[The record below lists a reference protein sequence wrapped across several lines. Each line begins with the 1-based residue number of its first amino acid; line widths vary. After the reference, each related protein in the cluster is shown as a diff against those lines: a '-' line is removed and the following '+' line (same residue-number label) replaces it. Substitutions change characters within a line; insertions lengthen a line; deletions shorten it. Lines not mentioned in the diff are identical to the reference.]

1 MKTFRADLH
10 IHTLLS
16 PCGSLDNT
24 PTTIINRAKEKQLDI
39 IGITDHNC
47 GLQSFLVKELGEKA
61 GIFVMM
67 GMEITSK
74 EEAHCLAFF
83 EKKSVVNEFSNFI
96 YDHILP
102 IHNDP
107 DRFGYQVV
115 IDKDEDVINEI
126 DKLLISATDLDIDRL
141 EHEVHQRNG
150 LFIPA
155 HIERPRF
162 SLTSQLGFVP
172 PDMNVDGFEISRHTN
187 LNEILTQYPYL
198 KNYAFIQSSDAHYPE
213 DIGKTYTEFEMEAA
227 SFDEIRLALKKEN
240 GRNVSPHRK

>member
-24 PTTIINRAKEKQLDI
+24 PATIIERAKEEKLNI
-39 IGITDHNC
+39 IGITDHNS

-67 GMEITSK
+67 GMEVTSK

-83 EKKSVVNEFSNFI
+83 EKKSTVVEFSNFL
-96 YDHILP
+96 YDRILP

-107 DRFGYQVV
+107 DKFGYQVV
-115 IDKDEDVINEI
+115 IDKDDDIINEI
-126 DKLLISATDLDIDRL
+126 DKLLISATDLDIDQL
-141 EHEVHQRNG
+141 EHEVHKRDG

-155 HIERPRF
+155 HIERPCF

-172 PDMNVDGFEISRHTN
+172 PDMNVDAFEISRHIT
-187 LNEILTQYPYL
+187 LSQILTQYPYL
-198 KNYAFIQSSDAHYPE
+198 KKYSFIQSSDAHYPE
-213 DIGKTYTEFEMEAA
+213 DIGKVYAEFIMEEA
-227 SFDEIRLALKKEN
+227 SFSEIRKALKGED
-240 GRNVSPHRK
+240 GRSVKPLRL